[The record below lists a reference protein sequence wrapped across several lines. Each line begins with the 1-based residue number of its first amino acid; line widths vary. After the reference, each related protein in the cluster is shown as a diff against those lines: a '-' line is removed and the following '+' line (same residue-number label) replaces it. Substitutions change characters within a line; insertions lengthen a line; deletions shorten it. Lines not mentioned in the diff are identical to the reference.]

1 MMVSH
6 KHHKVFIGVT
16 SIIILVIGLF
26 LGFLLA
32 GKLDTV
38 DLEIVNIGMAFTN
51 IVLLL
56 IIGGLVLEIKESVG
70 EIPRGKK
77 K

>member
-1 MMVSH
+1 MVSH